1 MTRNCDATSRVEGR
15 GGGEEAKYVGSS
27 RSCPLQNNNNNNN
40 NNNNKSLDKKYC
52 AKIFLILKKSFIN
65 FIN

>member
-40 NNNNKSLDKKYC
+40 NNNNKSIWIKNTALKY
-52 AKIFLILKKSFIN
+52 FSY
-65 FIN
+65 

>member
-40 NNNNKSLDKKYC
+40 NNKSIWIKNTALKY
-52 AKIFLILKKSFIN
+52 FSY
-65 FIN
+65 

>member
-40 NNNNKSLDKKYC
+40 NKSIWI
-52 AKIFLILKKSFIN
+52 KIMR
-65 FIN
+65 